1 MVDAGPAMVYGR
13 PGMTASAAF
22 AGPRAVPEIRGLTRY
37 GNLLRFMADPDL
49 FVRRCAAAGDM
60 VRLRMPAQSPVVLR
74 HPELIEQVLVS
85 KNRSFIKDRL
95 TRGLREVIGDGLL
108 VSEGEFWRRQRRMAQ
123 PAFHRER
130 ILRHADGVVA
140 AAGRATATWREGQVI
155 DVHAAMMDLARE
167 VVATTLL
174 SSEVGR
180 AAEDLSAALEVL
192 MDRYS
197 DWRYALAPGLA
208 KLPLVPAN
216 RRFEGARARLTA
228 LIDGII
234 AERRRSGVDRG
245 DLLSMLLAARDVDGT
260 QMSDA
265 QLRDEVTIL
274 FMAGHETTAL
284 ALSWAFVLLGR
295 RPGAWARL
303 GAEVDAVLGGRA
315 ASAADLGRLPYTE
328 AVILETMR
336 LYPPAWSIG
345 REATEPV
352 EIGGVTLEAGTQVWM
367 FQWSSHRDE
376 RFFSRPLAFEPERWE
391 DGLLHRLPR
400 FAYFPFGGGPRLC
413 IGNNF
418 AMLEAVLL
426 LASIAQRWRPQVAA
440 RDVPRPQFSI
450 TLRPS
455 GGVRATLR
463 GR

>member
-1 MVDAGPAMVYGR
+1 MTDPATLAGP
-13 PGMTASAAF
+13 PL
-22 AGPRAVPEIRGLTRY
+22 PELRGLTRY
-37 GNLLRFMADPDL
+37 GNLLRFMADPDT
-49 FVRRCAAAGDM
+49 FVGRCAALGDM
-60 VRLRMPAQSPVVLR
+60 VRLRMPGDSPVLLR
-74 HPELIEQVLVS
+74 HPALIEQVLVT

-95 TRGLREVIGDGLL
+95 THGLREVIGDGLL
-108 VSEGEFWRRQRRMAQ
+108 VSEGELWRRQRRMAQ

-130 ILRHADGVVA
+130 ILRHADAVVA
-140 AAGRATATWREGQVI
+140 AGQRATATWREGQVI

-180 AAEDLSAALEVL
+180 AAEDLGAALEVL
-192 MDRYS
+192 MGRYS
-197 DWRYALAPGLA
+197 DWRYAVLPGLA
-208 KLPLVPAN
+208 KLQVLPQN
-216 RRFEGARARLTA
+216 RRFAEARARLTA
-228 LIDGII
+228 LVDGII

-245 DLLSMLLAARDVDGT
+245 DLLSQLLAARDVDGT
-260 QMSDA
+260 QMSDT
-265 QLRDEVTIL
+265 QLRDEVAIL

-303 GAEVDAVLGGRA
+303 GAELDAVLGDRP

-352 EIGGVTLEAGTQVWM
+352 EIGGVTLATGTQVWM

-376 RFFSRPLAFEPERWE
+376 RYFPRPLAFEPERWE
-391 DGLLHRLPR
+391 GGLLQRLPR
-400 FAYFPFGGGPRLC
+400 CAYFPFGGGPRLC

-426 LASIAQRWRPQVAA
+426 LATIARRWRPQVGAG
-440 RDVPRPQFSI
+440 DVPRPQFSI
-450 TLRPS
+450 TLRPA

>member
-1 MVDAGPAMVYGR
+1 
-13 PGMTASAAF
+13 MTAPAATDG
-22 AGPRAVPEIRGLTRY
+22 ARVLPEIRGLTRY
-37 GNLLRFMADPDL
+37 GNLLRFMADPDA
-49 FVRRCAAAGDM
+49 FVRRSAAAGDM
-60 VRLRMPAQSPVVLR
+60 VRLRMPSDSPVLLR
-74 HPELIEQVLVS
+74 HPDLIEQVLVT
-85 KNRSFIKDRL
+85 KNRSFVKDRL
-95 TRGLREVIGDGLL
+95 THALREVIGDGLL
-108 VSEGEFWRRQRRMAQ
+108 VSEGEFWRRQRRLAQ
-123 PAFHRER
+123 PAFLRER
-130 ILRHADGVVA
+130 ILRHADAVVA
-140 AAGRATATWREGQVI
+140 AGERAVATWREGQVI
-155 DVHAAMMDLARE
+155 DVHAAMMDLARD

-180 AAEDLSAALEVL
+180 AAEDLGAALEVL
-192 MDRYS
+192 MARYS
-197 DWRYALAPGLA
+197 DWRYAVLPGLA
-208 KLPLVPAN
+208 KLAMLPSN
-216 RRFEGARARLTA
+216 RRFAGARARLTA
-228 LIDGII
+228 IVDGII
-234 AERRRSGVDRG
+234 AERRRSGADRG
-245 DLLSMLLAARDVDGT
+245 DLLSVLLAARDVDGT

-303 GAEVDAVLGGRA
+303 AAEADAVLGERP

-345 REATEPV
+345 REATEAV
-352 EIGGVTLEAGTQVWM
+352 EIGGVTLAKGTQVWM

-376 RFFSRPLAFEPERWE
+376 RYFPRPLAFEPERWE
-391 DGLLHRLPR
+391 DGLLQRLPR

-426 LASIAQRWRPQVAA
+426 LATIARRWRPQVAA

-450 TLRPS
+450 TLRPA

-463 GR
+463 AR